1 MFTSQR
7 LKAVPAP
14 GSVEVREQRL
24 DEVVHQL
31 DVRGSLSPENV
42 GTVAR
47 RIDAALQA
55 GVRWLIVDLA
65 GADAVSDPMLHAL
78 VATAR
83 ECRTRRGEVI
93 VTGATPEVTARLTAF
108 DQAERPAMAATVD
121 QAIII
126 LKMLRPKTQL
136 GAGRARQRVTSLS
149 LPRIEPRP
157 LS

>member
-7 LKAVPAP
+7 LKSIPAP
-14 GSVEVREQRL
+14 GAVDVREQRL

-31 DVRGSLSPENV
+31 EVRGSLSPENV
-42 GTVAR
+42 GEVAR
-47 RIDAALQA
+47 RIDGALQA
-55 GVRWLIVDLA
+55 GVRWLIIDIA
-65 GADAVSDPMLHAL
+65 GADPVSDPMLHAL

-93 VTGATPEVTARLTAF
+93 VTGATAEITARFTVF
-108 DQAERPAMAATVD
+108 DQAERPAMAASVD

-136 GAGRARQRVTSLS
+136 GGRARQRVTSLS

-157 LS
+157 LG

>member
-14 GSVEVREQRL
+14 GAVEVREQRL

-31 DVRGSLSPENV
+31 EVSGSVSPENV
-42 GTVAR
+42 GEVAR
-47 RIDAALQA
+47 RIDRALQA
-55 GVRWLIVDLA
+55 GVRWLIVDIA
-65 GADAVSDPMLHAL
+65 GADPVSDPMLHAL

-83 ECRTRRGEVI
+83 ECRARRGEVI

-108 DQAERPAMAATVD
+108 DQAERPAMAASVD

-136 GAGRARQRVTSLS
+136 GGRARQRVTSLT

-157 LS
+157 LG